1 PALICRILPTRP
13 DRRAPNSFPVS
24 TATAPIEGEK
34 AMTALKSLE
43 QEFPLLDI
51 NFQSFCA
58 SHGILTIADFL
69 THDLHSLAAAA
80 ESQPASL
87 RLKEGI
93 SQVLSI
99 VDTLH
104 QPWLDGLELLQDA
117 MDNKRVLS
125 TGIAAV
131 DSFLHGGLR
140 VGQLTELAGPS
151 SSGKTQL
158 CLRLASSVAKMDRGS
173 VVYVDTG
180 NSFSSRRIHH
190 FLCENDDTGI
200 VQRVMSRI
208 LRHSVFDINLLF
220 NVLHQLEFVLG
231 SQEYR
236 EGCKVQLLIIDSV
249 SSLITPV
256 LGGGSSQGYSLMT
269 SLGVLLKKLAHEH
282 DIAILVTN
290 HMVSG
295 ERGNPKPALGES
307 WKSIPHVRLLLSCNY
322 ETNTCNISTLKHP
335 SLVSSPNSYMP
346 KKATESFS

>member
-1 PALICRILPTRP
+1 
-13 DRRAPNSFPVS
+13 
-24 TATAPIEGEK
+24 
-34 AMTALKSLE
+34 MTALKSLE

-190 FLCENDDTGI
+190 FLCENGGPPSKQDDTGI

-231 SQEYR
+231 SQEYG

-290 HMVSG
+290 HMVGG

-307 WKSIPHVRLLLSCNY
+307 WKSIPHVRLLLSCDY

-335 SLVSSPNSYMP
+335 SLAAGRS
-346 KKATESFS
+346 ASFVID